1 MLSPAFSQQHVETSL
16 SKGHLRASVSSSVK
30 WDPPSW
36 VRACL
41 TVRIQEMEAAAVPV
55 VVTVERTGKR
65 DAGVSG
71 AGRAQGAVPALS
83 GWQRLRVTIS
93 LMRADR
99 PAGRESWARPDP
111 RTLLCR
117 VCGESGRICGG
128 AETRGSLAW
137 VARKQCCHPRR
148 GCPGG
153 APETPPGRALASQT
167 RTKPNRR
174 TLRAPLPWEG
184 GPRGP
189 EKRTKGTAH
198 SQTQHR
204 AGGVPGAPAQ
214 DGRGPHSA
222 SRRHPNPKTW
232 R

>member
-1 MLSPAFSQQHVETSL
+1 MGPCLPHSEDSRNGSCSRYRRHDCGEDWET
-16 SKGHLRASVSSSVK
+16 G
-30 WDPPSW
+30 
-36 VRACL
+36 
-41 TVRIQEMEAAAVPV
+41 
-55 VVTVERTGKR
+55 

-83 GWQRLRVTIS
+83 GWERLRVTIS

-137 VARKQCCHPRR
+137 VAKKQCCLPRR

-153 APETPPGRALASQT
+153 AQETPPGRTLGSQT
-167 RTKPNRR
+167 RTKPNRASC
-174 TLRAPLPWEG
+174 APALGRRPAAAREANQRH
-184 GPRGP
+184 GPLTDPAPGR
-189 EKRTKGTAH
+189 R
-198 SQTQHR
+198 R
-204 AGGVPGAPAQ
+204 AGGSRPGR
-214 DGRGPHSA
+214 RGPHSA
-222 SRRHPNPKTW
+222 SRGHPNPQTW
-232 R
+232 RWGLPFTRGALDRARN